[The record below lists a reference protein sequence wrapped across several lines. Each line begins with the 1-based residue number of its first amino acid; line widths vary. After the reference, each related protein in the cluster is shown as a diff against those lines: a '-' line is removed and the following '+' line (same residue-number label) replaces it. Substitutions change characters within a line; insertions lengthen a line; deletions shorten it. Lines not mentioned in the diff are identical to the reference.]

1 MILRLNTGTIHKLI
15 PESAGMSPL
24 RVAQIVEPELSLE
37 RLSPVLCP
45 RASQLIMA
53 YDEHVI
59 DNCFKF
65 GLIYQRAGQ
74 ITEEELFS
82 NRSHSAAMDDFMGM
96 LGRRISL
103 AEHKGYRGGLD
114 TTHGQTGEESL
125 YEVFQNR
132 EIMFHV
138 STLLPFTET
147 DRQQLQRKRH
157 VGNDIVAVVFQVR
170 HCLFPFPLI
179 VQGER
184 LVVWHLGWVDFVCEY
199 STTLPICPTNST
211 KPLSTEADQAKWNTK
226 HLSQHNSSQLSDHL
240 PHPLLVINY
249 HPM

>member
-1 MILRLNTGTIHKLI
+1 MQGGGENHTRVILRLNTGTVHKLV

-24 RVAQIVEPELSLE
+24 RVAQIVEPELTLE

-74 ITEEELFS
+74 ITEEELFG
-82 NRSHSAAMDDFMGM
+82 NRAHSASMDDFMAM
-96 LGRRISL
+96 LGQRISL

-138 STLLPFTET
+138 TTLLPFTET

-157 VGNDIVAVVFQVR
+157 VGNDIVAVVFQVCASPFLR
-170 HCLFPFPLI
+170 PLVPLPVLNSAFPPTCNDNEFK
-179 VQGER
+179 
-184 LVVWHLGWVDFVCEY
+184 VVC
-199 STTLPICPTNST
+199 I
-211 KPLSTEADQAKWNTK
+211 
-226 HLSQHNSSQLSDHL
+226 SQ
-240 PHPLLVINY
+240 
-249 HPM
+249 

>member
-1 MILRLNTGTIHKLI
+1 MMMRKHGHQTQIGHQQGGGENHTRVILRLNTGTIHKLI

-74 ITEEELFS
+74 ITEEELFG
-82 NRSHSAAMDDFMGM
+82 NRTHSAAMDNFMGM
-96 LGRRISL
+96 LGQRVSL

-170 HCLFPFPLI
+170 HWRIALALLILLCPLI
-179 VQGER
+179 TYPSM
-184 LVVWHLGWVDFVCEY
+184 LYFY
-199 STTLPICPTNST
+199 STNTNFVFSSD
-211 KPLSTEADQAKWNTK
+211 KDVLFRMDR
-226 HLSQHNSSQLSDHL
+226 HLSHRT
-240 PHPLLVINY
+240 
-249 HPM
+249 

>member
-1 MILRLNTGTIHKLI
+1 MRKHGHQTQIGQQQGGGENHTRVILRLNTGTIHKLI

-74 ITEEELFS
+74 ITEEELFG
-82 NRSHSAAMDDFMGM
+82 NRTHSAAMDDFMGM
-96 LGRRISL
+96 LGQRVSL
-103 AEHKGYRGGLD
+103 ADHKGYRGGLD

-170 HCLFPFPLI
+170 HCALALFIPLCP
-179 VQGER
+179 
-184 LVVWHLGWVDFVCEY
+184 LVTY
-199 STTLPICPTNST
+199 PSMYI
-211 KPLSTEADQAKWNTK
+211 
-226 HLSQHNSSQLSDHL
+226 
-240 PHPLLVINY
+240 LVINKY
-249 HPM
+249 QLCIQQ